1 MYLKSFGFQKY
12 LSPILLFFVL
22 SHVEI
27 KAQEPDSFIPAN
39 YPEIEILKN
48 SSPSEDYLFLGL
60 TAGGAGHLMIVDNRT
75 IPVFYKRI
83 QGTIFNFLWQ
93 KNSELTYNIIPNSS
107 YGLDSSGNL
116 VNRFFAP
123 DSFNFDFHELTVLED
138 GTYYVLG
145 QENVV
150 VDLSGIVPG
159 GHVNAT
165 LLTHNIHHMDTLDN
179 EIWRWRS
186 FDHYD
191 ILDADSAVDLT
202 SSTIDWTHCNSIKVD
217 YDGNI
222 LLSTRNFN
230 EITKINR
237 QTGEI
242 IWRLGGERNQFKFI
256 NDDRKFARQHDAKR
270 NVAGNLILFDNGV
283 RLVPQYSSLVE
294 YKLNEDSLTAT
305 LIRRFS
311 RGDTVWS
318 RIRGGVQGLS
328 NGNHLICWGESN
340 NPAVTEINSDN
351 EIVYEISFPNGA
363 HRYRSLRFPWK
374 TNYFYINKDSVNFG
388 VVSIG
393 DSITVPITFYNRRDQ
408 QAVINE
414 VFNENSAFYINES
427 LPFVVPSNDSV
438 IITITFKP
446 YSIEYKNDKINFRYN
461 IDTLLLAKQVYVEGF
476 TVLTSVKEKYSS
488 LKSFFLYQNYP
499 NPFNPNTTIKYI
511 IPVQSQVKVII
522 YNAIGEKIT
531 ELVNSNQKAG
541 IYQLTW
547 DAENVRSG
555 IYFCSIEAT
564 PASGTNLFQSVRKMI
579 ILK

>member
-1 MYLKSFGFQKY
+1 MYIRSLCSEK
-12 LSPILLFFVL
+12 LFNLTLFLVVFTL
-22 SHVEI
+22 TVT
-27 KAQEPDSFIPAN
+27 KAQFLNSILPAN
-39 YPEIEILKN
+39 YPEIEILIN
-48 SSPSEDYLFLGL
+48 NNPAEDYLFLGL
-60 TAGGAGHLMIVDNRT
+60 TTGGAGHLMIVDNDA
-75 IPVFYKRI
+75 IPVFYKEI
-83 QGTIFNFLWQ
+83 DGTIFNFLLQ
-93 KNSELTYNIIPNSS
+93 KNGELTYNIYPDSS

-116 VNRFFAP
+116 VNRFFTP

-159 GHVNAT
+159 GQVNAT
-165 LLTHNIHHMDTLDN
+165 LITENIHHMDTLDN

-217 YDGNI
+217 LDGNI

-230 EITKINR
+230 EITKISR
-237 QTGEI
+237 ATGEI

-270 NVAGNLILFDNGV
+270 NAAGNLILFDNGV

-294 YKLNEDSLTAT
+294 YELDEDSLTAT

-311 RGDTVWS
+311 RDETVWS

-340 NPAVTEINSDN
+340 NPALTEINSDN

-363 HRYRSLRFPWK
+363 HRYRSFRFSWK
-374 TNYFYINKDSVNFG
+374 TNYFYVNKDSVNFG

-408 QAVINE
+408 QAIINE
-414 VFNENSAFYINES
+414 VFNEDSAFYINES
-427 LPFVVPSNDSV
+427 LPFIIPSNDSV

-446 YSIEYKNDKINFRYN
+446 HSIEYKNDKINFRYN
-461 IDTLLLAKQVYVEGF
+461 IDSLLLAKQVYVEGF
-476 TVLTSVKEKYSS
+476 AVLTSVKEKHLS
-488 LKSFFLYQNYP
+488 LKSFVLYQNYP
-499 NPFNPNTTIKYI
+499 NPFNPITTIKYI
-511 IPVQSQVKVII
+511 IPVQSQVKVVI
-522 YNAIGEKIT
+522 YNSIGEKIT

-541 IYQLTW
+541 SYQLTW
-547 DAENVRSG
+547 NAENVSSG
-555 IYFCSIEAT
+555 IYFCSIEAI
-564 PASGTNLFQSVRKMI
+564 PANATNLFQSVRKMI